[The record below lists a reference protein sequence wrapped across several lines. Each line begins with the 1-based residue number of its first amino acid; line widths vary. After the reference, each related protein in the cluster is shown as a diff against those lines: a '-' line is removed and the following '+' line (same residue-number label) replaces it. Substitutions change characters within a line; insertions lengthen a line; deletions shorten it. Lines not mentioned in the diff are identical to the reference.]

1 VEVLFFE
8 IVYYIGAGTITLGC
22 CFALTFREEF
32 VFLADKG
39 VILQRDGTEICL
51 KRLLLLGEG
60 VEFLFQGAETFFL
73 CGEIFFNL
81 FFFLSQSRYLCG

>member
-1 VEVLFFE
+1 MLFFE
-8 IVYYIGAGTITLGC
+8 IVYYIGAGTITLRC
-22 CFALTFREEF
+22 CFALTFRQQF
-32 VFLADKG
+32 VFLADEG
-39 VILQRDGTEICL
+39 VILERDGTEICL

-60 VEFLFQGAETFFL
+60 VEFLFQGAEAFFL